1 MKKNQIITA
10 IESFIAA
17 ILAIYISDY
26 LTDVLEL
33 SAKMNFWFSILLG
46 GLIAGHFTTYLP
58 KYLRYIRAIY

>member
-1 MKKNQIITA
+1 MKKKQIITA

-46 GLIAGHFTTYLP
+46 GLIAGSLY
-58 KYLRYIRAIY
+58 YIFAKIFKIY